1 MILPFLSGYFWGRA
15 KVMSSPT
22 PKIISSLKLLK
33 EEISKKIIMGKEG
46 WGVGKEHM
54 LAGRSHLEILK
65 APLGGTLLWEV
76 IGNKRKLK

>member
-1 MILPFLSGYFWGRA
+1 
-15 KVMSSPT
+15 MSSPT

-65 APLGGTLLWEV
+65 APL
-76 IGNKRKLK
+76 